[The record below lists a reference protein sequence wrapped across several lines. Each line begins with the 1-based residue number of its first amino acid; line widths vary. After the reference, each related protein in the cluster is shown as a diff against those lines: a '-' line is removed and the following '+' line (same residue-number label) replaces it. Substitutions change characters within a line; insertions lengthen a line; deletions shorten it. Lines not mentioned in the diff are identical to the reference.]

1 MRLLV
6 YNVYVTTSDEEEII
20 IPICLEKNT
29 IKNYWDML
37 QDEYIWND
45 LPFSIFTQN
54 IANMISTTLTDDY
67 NVNPKNC
74 KITKLVRDINKE
86 MN

>member
-6 YNVYVTTSDEEEII
+6 YNVYITTPNEEEII
-20 IPICLEKNT
+20 VSICLEKNT
-29 IKNYWDML
+29 IKNYWDIL

-45 LPFSIFTQN
+45 LPFSILTQN
-54 IANMISTTLTDDY
+54 IANMISTTLIEDY
-67 NVNPKNC
+67 NIDPKKC